1 VVYGMKL
8 PVSFFTLGQRPRLEL
23 YRNLQDHSLVEG
35 ENYMILTMDAPVLT
49 AANQKMQMIQ
59 VNVDAPHQGEVRVKM
74 FASGVCHSCLHAY
87 DGSHV
92 TPMPMILGDEGSGV
106 VESVGEGVTTLVPG
120 DHVIISW
127 LMNCGTCQACR
138 NGKPAHCWAPSPFG
152 ALLDNTQRFHNA
164 KTGEK
169 ILHYGPATYAPY
181 IVVPES
187 SAIKIRKDMPLD
199 KAALIG
205 CSVTTGFGAV
215 TNAAGARPGES
226 VAVVGC
232 GGVGLNSIQGA
243 RVVGAFPIIAID
255 TSDAALKLAVKL
267 GATHTINAATEDV
280 VAATLKICP
289 RGVNYSIAAVGSTKA
304 MLNALTMLSAGGTMV
319 ILGAVPS
326 GATLEFDPT
335 ARILA
340 GERRMIGSKYGSSNP
355 HVEFPMLIE
364 LYLNGKLDLDSLLT
378 GNYRLDE
385 ADKAFEVLAKGGP
398 GRGLITFEQ

>member
-1 VVYGMKL
+1 M
-8 PVSFFTLGQRPRLEL
+8 
-23 YRNLQDHSLVEG
+23 
-35 ENYMILTMDAPVLT
+35 LTMNVPVLT
-49 AANQKMQMIQ
+49 AANQKMQMTE
-59 VNVDAPHQGEVRVKM
+59 VNVDAPHQGEVLVKM

-87 DGSHV
+87 DGSHA

-106 VESVGEGVTTLVPG
+106 VESVGEGATTLVHG

-138 NGKPAHCWAPSPFG
+138 NGKPAHCWAPSPLG
-152 ALLDNTQRFHNA
+152 GLLDNTQRFHNA
-164 KTGEK
+164 KTGEN

-181 IVVPES
+181 TVVPES

-243 RVVGAFPIIAID
+243 RVAGAFPIIAID
-255 TSDAALKLAVKL
+255 TSDAALKLAVSL

-280 VAATLKICP
+280 IAATLKICH
-289 RGVNYSIAAVGSTKA
+289 RGVDYSIAAVGSTKA
-304 MLNALTMLSAGGTMV
+304 MINCLTMLGAGGTMV
-319 ILGAVPS
+319 ILGAPPS
-326 GATLEFDPT
+326 GSTLEFDPT

-340 GERRMIGSKYGSSNP
+340 G
-355 HVEFPMLIE
+355 
-364 LYLNGKLDLDSLLT
+364 
-378 GNYRLDE
+378 
-385 ADKAFEVLAKGGP
+385 
-398 GRGLITFEQ
+398 

>member
-1 VVYGMKL
+1 
-8 PVSFFTLGQRPRLEL
+8 
-23 YRNLQDHSLVEG
+23 
-35 ENYMILTMDAPVLT
+35 MILTMNVPVLT
-49 AANQKMQMIQ
+49 EAKQKMQMTE
-59 VNVDAPHQGEVRVKM
+59 VNVDAPRQGEVRVKM

-87 DGSHV
+87 DGSHA

-164 KTGEK
+164 KTGEN

-181 IVVPES
+181 TVVPES

-199 KAALIG
+199 MAALIG

-243 RVVGAFPIIAID
+243 RVAGAFPIIAID

-280 VAATLKICP
+280 IAVTLKICP

-304 MLNALTMLSAGGTMV
+304 MINALTMLSAGGTMV
-319 ILGAVPS
+319 ILGAPPS

-378 GNYRLDE
+378 GHYRLDE